1 MSEFTLKLH
10 TDEPEPQIQR
20 TTAHGT
26 RWLWLDDAARLLG
39 LKNVGT
45 LRNKCLS
52 TWGPKLLAR
61 KAKDKDGQEKWQV
74 SELADPRLIQVKPA
88 EDRQALDL
96 GSLTD
101 EQRRKIIERERV
113 VTEWQ
118 KFLDAGELLGQS
130 EALITPRFISS
141 QEKAGIKLSRG
152 TLYRWRAAYRDSGRV
167 GLIDPRWHIEG
178 QGARDEHPIYTETL
192 KRIFLNQRQLSKR
205 QCHER
210 ACAKAEE
217 AGETPPSYK
226 TAQRIL
232 NAIPRDTVILLR
244 EGETAYTNKVAKF
257 IQRDYTSFAVNE
269 WWVSDNM
276 RFDVIVRTPDG
287 ELCRPWL
294 HSWMDMRSRLIVGYE
309 VMLHDANAEL
319 VLRVLRRAIRRHG
332 KPLNAYLDNG
342 REYDNRVMQGRT
354 KQQRHEIQQARRVGA
369 LDVPARQR
377 VGGAFGN
384 LGIDVTH
391 AEAYHGQSKNIERW
405 HRRIHDQ
412 FDRDFASYCGT
423 DVTRKPDDLAE
434 KLATDQ
440 IPTLE
445 YFATAFEQWVDGYNS
460 VGHMGHG
467 MDGKSPRAVYAECL
481 VAERPVDEA
490 SLRLACSL
498 DVTCTVRQNGVFWQ
512 GVSWHSFELDPL
524 IGQKVRVFIDTE
536 RLDDVVVC
544 RTDGSV
550 ICLAKADRRVAQGAS
565 SQDIREAKAE
575 MRRNK
580 KKVRAYFEARPRMA
594 LDTVELMQMRQA
606 KLAKAEDDRVAATGT
621 DDVPPTIQPAR
632 TPFDDQSNALRS
644 AIDRAAPMPR
654 PTEDLPTESARFRYV
669 RPPCTEDD
677 EP

>member
-10 TDEPEPQIQR
+10 RDEEPATRIE
-20 TTAHGT
+20 AHGT

-61 KAKDKDGQEKWQV
+61 KATDPRDGQDKWQV
-74 SELADPRLIQVKPA
+74 SELADPRLIQAKPA
-88 EDRQALDL
+88 EDRKAIEL
-96 GSLTD
+96 GALTD
-101 EQRRKIIERERV
+101 EQRRTIIERERILG
-113 VTEWQ
+113 EWQ
-118 KFLDAGELLGQS
+118 KLLDAGELLGHS
-130 EALITPRFISS
+130 EALITPRFIDA
-141 QEKAGIKLSRG
+141 QAKAGTRLSRG
-152 TLYRWRAAYRDSGRV
+152 TLYRWRSAFREKGRV
-167 GLIDPRWHIEG
+167 GLIDPRWKVEG
-178 QGARDEHPIYTETL
+178 QVSRDEHPVYTDHL
-192 KRIFLNQRQLSKR
+192 KRIYLNQRQFSMR

-210 ACAKAEE
+210 ACVKSEE
-217 AGETPPSYK
+217 ARETPPGYK

-232 NAIPRDTVILLR
+232 RAIPRDTVILLR
-244 EGETAYTNKVAKF
+244 EGDTAYTNKVAKY
-257 IQRDYTSFAVNE
+257 IQRDYTSFAVND

-287 ELCRPWL
+287 EQCRPWL

-319 VLRVLRRAIRRHG
+319 VLRVLRRAIRKHG
-332 KPLNAYLDNG
+332 KPLNAYIDNG
-342 REYDNRVMQGRT
+342 HEYDNRIMQGRT
-354 KQQRHEIQQARRVGA
+354 KDQRRALQQARRVGA
-369 LDVPARQR
+369 LDVPSRQR

-384 LGIDVTH
+384 LGIEVTH

-423 DVTRKPDDLAE
+423 DVTKKPDDLAD

-445 YFATAFEQWVDGYNS
+445 YFTAAFDQWVEGYNS
-460 VGHMGHG
+460 VGHLGHG
-467 MDGKSPRAVYAECL
+467 MDGKSPKAVYAECL

-498 DVTCTVRQNGVFWQ
+498 DVQATVRQNGVFWQ
-512 GVSWHSFELDPL
+512 GVNWHSFELDPL
-524 IGQKVRVFIDTE
+524 IGQRVRIFIDTE

-544 RTDGSV
+544 RLDGSV
-550 ICLAKADRRVAQGAS
+550 ICLAKVDRRVAQGAS

-580 KKVRAYFEARPRMA
+580 KKKRAYLEARPRMA
-594 LDTVELMQMRQA
+594 LDTVELMQLRQA
-606 KLAKAEDDRVAATGT
+606 KLAGEEEQRVAATGT
-621 DDVPPTIQPAR
+621 DDLPPTIQPVR
-632 TPFDDQSNALRS
+632 TPFDDQSSALRS
-644 AIDRAAPMPR
+644 AVERAAPMPR
-654 PTEDLPTESARFRYV
+654 PTDDSPTESARFRYV
-669 RPPCTEDD
+669 RPARTED
-677 EP
+677 EE